1 MSSVHKTHDTTVAE
15 SLAQETS
22 LNNGEPL
29 KGVEPSSTSE
39 KPRTPEEIK
48 IDRRILLK
56 TDACVLSLLVLVA
69 TFEFLDKNAL
79 AYAAILGLKVDTG
92 LVNQQYSWLGSI
104 FYFGY
109 LSMLPPTLWILTK
122 VPAGKIIGVST
133 TGWGISLICMA
144 ACQNFAGLATVRFF
158 LGMFE
163 ATILPCFMVMSAT
176 WWKRSEQA
184 LRTALWYNT
193 FAGIFGGILAY
204 AMANIPGPLSKW
216 RYLFIIYGSITTVLG
231 IFTTLVLPSTPG
243 RAWFLKES
251 EKLRAVERLASNQ
264 QGKMV
269 AGFKVS
275 QCIEALKSPSY
286 WILII
291 FTIAQS
297 ITNAGITNFNPL
309 IINGFG
315 FSPQRTTLLATP
327 QAAVAFISQFS
338 LGLLAQY
345 VPNLRCIIWCMST
358 LPAIAGAMIIRL
370 TDHETQRNLAL
381 GGVYLMGF
389 YNVSWVMALSLST
402 SNNSGVTKKSF
413 ASTSIAIAYAVGN
426 IIGPQFFLTKE
437 APTYQTGILA
447 MFICFAIMFFT
458 GVAYAAVQIITNK
471 RRALVVVAED
481 ISQDAA
487 EEIDQT
493 DGENLKFRYSY

>member
-1 MSSVHKTHDTTVAE
+1 MSSDHKTRDAVAAE
-15 SLAQETS
+15 PRVEETS
-22 LNNGEPL
+22 LDQSDTPKKVDQSHAFDE
-29 KGVEPSSTSE
+29 
-39 KPRTPEEIK
+39 PRTAEEVK
-48 IDRRILLK
+48 LDRRILLK
-56 TDACVLSLLVLVA
+56 TDACVLSLLVIVA

-79 AYAAILGLKVDTG
+79 AYAAILGLKDDAK

-122 VPAGKIIGVST
+122 VPAGKVIGIST

-144 ACQNFAGLATVRFF
+144 ACQNFAGLAAVRFL

-163 ATILPCFMVMSAT
+163 ATILPCFMIMSAT

-193 FAGIFGGILAY
+193 FAGIFGGILAW

-216 RYLFIIYGSITTVLG
+216 RYLFIIYGSITTTLG
-231 IFTTLVLPSTPG
+231 IFTTLMLPTTPG
-243 RAWFLKES
+243 KAWFLTAS
-251 EKLRAVERLASNQ
+251 EKLRAVERVASNQ

-269 AGFKVS
+269 AGFKRS
-275 QCIEALKSPSY
+275 QCVEALKSPSY
-286 WILII
+286 WILIT

-297 ITNAGITNFNPL
+297 VTNAGITNFNPL

-315 FSPQRTTLLATP
+315 YSPQRTTLLATP
-327 QAAVAFISQFS
+327 QAAVAFVAQFS
-338 LGLLAQY
+338 LGLLAQF
-345 VPNLRCIIWCMST
+345 VPNIRCIIWCLST
-358 LPAIAGAMIIRL
+358 LPALAGAMIVRL
-370 TDHETQRNLAL
+370 ADHEAQRNLAL

-402 SNNSGVTKKSF
+402 SNNSGMTKKSF

-426 IIGPQFFLTKE
+426 IIGPQFFRTKE
-437 APTYQTGILA
+437 APTYQTGIFA
-447 MFICFAIMFFT
+447 MFVCFAIMFAT
-458 GVAYAAVQIITNK
+458 GAAYAAVQIITNK
-471 RRALVVVAED
+471 KRSREMTEELDQDTSEEED
-481 ISQDAA
+481 L
-487 EEIDQT
+487 T
-493 DGENLKFRYSY
+493 DGQNSKFRYSY

>member
-1 MSSVHKTHDTTVAE
+1 MIVGPQAE
-15 SLAQETS
+15 ETS
-22 LNNGEPL
+22 LGR
-29 KGVEPSSTSE
+29 SE
-39 KPRTPEEIK
+39 TPKDIRESPVSDQPRTPEETK
-48 IDRRILLK
+48 LDRRILLK
-56 TDACVLSLLVLVA
+56 TDAFVLSLLVLVA

-79 AYAAILGLKVDTG
+79 AYAAILGLKDDTG
-92 LVNQQYSWLGSI
+92 LVNQEYSWLGSI

-109 LSMLPPTLWILTK
+109 LSMLPPTLWLLTK
-122 VPAGKIIGVST
+122 VPTGKVIGVST
-133 TGWGISLICMA
+133 SGWGICLICMA

-158 LGMFE
+158 LGVFE

-204 AMANIPGPLSKW
+204 AMANIPGPLAKW
-216 RYLFIIYGSITTVLG
+216 RYLFIIYGSITTTLG
-231 IFTTLVLPSTPG
+231 IYTTLMLPSTPG
-243 RAWFLKES
+243 RAWFLNES
-251 EKLRAVERLASNQ
+251 EKMRAVERLASNQ
-264 QGKMV
+264 QGKMI
-269 AGFKVS
+269 AGFKMS
-275 QCIEALKSPSY
+275 QCVEALKSPSY
-286 WILII
+286 WLLII

-297 ITNAGITNFNPL
+297 VTNAGITNFNPL

-315 FSPQRTTLLATP
+315 YSPQRTTLLATP

-358 LPAIAGAMIIRL
+358 LPAIAGAMIVRL
-370 TDHETQRNLAL
+370 ADHEAQRNLAL

-389 YNVSWVMALSLST
+389 YNVSWVMALSLAT

-413 ASTSIAIAYAVGN
+413 ASTSIAVAYAVGN

-447 MFICFAIMFFT
+447 MFICFAIMFVT
-458 GVAYAAVQIITNK
+458 GAAYAAVQIITNK
-471 RRALVVVAED
+471 RRALIPMIED
-481 ISQDAA
+481 NS
-487 EEIDQT
+487 EHTSEIDLT
-493 DGENLKFRYSY
+493 DGQNLRFRYSY